1 MQTRMYQMFTLFYF
15 FIFYR
20 TPLFLAVRKQDLRAM
35 KLLLDFNAD
44 PDAIIIDEDNA
55 DPRMRRRSLL
65 SIAVYNGS
73 AECAKMLLVHGANPL
88 PQGTEPLIATL
99 NNETRETLAVLLQ
112 DRPRDVLR
120 VIEEKPFIVHA
131 IEMKSNLLPIIV
143 TLVKKQIK
151 EMEDNHEDNIPKYPP
166 KGLKRS
172 QKKELEKAES
182 LQDERITADFV
193 TDAVKAIKNPWK
205 NINDQTLYLSNV

>member
-1 MQTRMYQMFTLFYF
+1 
-15 FIFYR
+15 
-20 TPLFLAVRKQDLRAM
+20 M

-44 PDAIIIDEDNA
+44 PDAIIVDDNNP

-73 AECAKMLLVHGANPL
+73 AECAKMLLMHGADPL
-88 PQGTEPLIATL
+88 PPGTDPLIATL
-99 NNETRETLAVLLQ
+99 NNETRETLAVLIQ
-112 DRPRDVLR
+112 DKPECVLR

-131 IEMKSNLLPIIV
+131 IEMKSNLLPIIS
-143 TLVKKQIK
+143 TLVRKQIK
-151 EMEDNHEDNIPKYPP
+151 ILEEKNAKDIPKYPP

-182 LQDERITADFV
+182 LQDERITAEFV
-193 TDAVKAIKNPWK
+193 NNTVKAIKNPWK
-205 NINDQTLYLSNV
+205 NIINDQGLYMSTV

>member
-1 MQTRMYQMFTLFYF
+1 M
-15 FIFYR
+15 
-20 TPLFLAVRKQDLRAM
+20 AVRKQDLRAM
-35 KLLLDFNAD
+35 KLLLDFGAD
-44 PDAIIIDEDNA
+44 PNAVITDDENE

-73 AECAKMLLVHGANPL
+73 AEAAKMLLIHGANPL
-88 PQGTEPLIATL
+88 PQGTDPLIATL
-99 NNETRETLAVLLQ
+99 NNETRETLAVLLK
-112 DRPRDVLR
+112 DRPSDVLR
-120 VIEEKPFIVHA
+120 TIEEKPFIVHA

-143 TLVKKQIK
+143 SLVKQQIK
-151 EMEDNHEDNIPKYPP
+151 IKEDNHEENIPVFPP

-193 TDAVKAIKNPWK
+193 DDIVKSIKNPWK
-205 NINDQTLYLSNV
+205 NINDQTLYLSSV